1 MENNIINNKI
11 AELRKA
17 SGLTQ
22 DALAAKLGIS
32 YQAISKWENG
42 VQLMGID
49 KYMILAEYYNVSIDY
64 LCGLIDTPKK
74 LR

>member
-1 MENNIINNKI
+1 MIRLKDMREDRDLKQADIAKI
-11 AELRKA
+11 LNT
-17 SGLTQ
+17 TQ
-22 DALAAKLGIS
+22 E
-32 YQAISKWENG
+32 QISKWERG

>member
-1 MENNIINNKI
+1 MIRLKDMREDRDLKQADIAKI
-11 AELRKA
+11 LNT
-17 SGLTQ
+17 TQ
-22 DALAAKLGIS
+22 E
-32 YQAISKWENG
+32 QISKWERG
-42 VQLMGID
+42 IQLMGID

>member
-1 MENNIINNKI
+1 MIRLKDMREDRDLNQADIAKI
-11 AELRKA
+11 LNT
-17 SGLTQ
+17 TQ
-22 DALAAKLGIS
+22 E
-32 YQAISKWENG
+32 QISKWERG

-74 LR
+74 PR

>member
-1 MENNIINNKI
+1 MIRLKDIREDRDLKQADVAKI
-11 AELRKA
+11 LNT
-17 SGLTQ
+17 TQ
-22 DALAAKLGIS
+22 E
-32 YQAISKWENG
+32 QVSKWENG

-49 KYMILAEYYNVSIDY
+49 KYMILAEYYNVSIDF

>member
-1 MENNIINNKI
+1 MIRLKDMREDRDLKQSDIAKI
-11 AELRKA
+11 LKT
-17 SGLTQ
+17 TQ
-22 DALAAKLGIS
+22 E
-32 YQAISKWENG
+32 QISKWENG

-74 LR
+74 LS

>member
-1 MENNIINNKI
+1 MIRLKDMREDRDLNQADIAKI
-11 AELRKA
+11 LNT
-17 SGLTQ
+17 TQ
-22 DALAAKLGIS
+22 E
-32 YQAISKWENG
+32 QISKWEKG

>member
-1 MENNIINNKI
+1 MRCFMIRLKDMREDRDLNQADIAKI
-11 AELRKA
+11 LNT
-17 SGLTQ
+17 TQ
-22 DALAAKLGIS
+22 E
-32 YQAISKWENG
+32 QISKWERG

>member
-1 MENNIINNKI
+1 MIRLKDIREDRDLKQSDIAKI
-11 AELRKA
+11 LKT
-17 SGLTQ
+17 TQ
-22 DALAAKLGIS
+22 E
-32 YQAISKWENG
+32 QISKWENG

-49 KYMILAEYYNVSIDY
+49 KYMILAEYYNVSIDF